1 MSGDRTSIAAHVLEL
16 GRALLER
23 QFGADAVEELV
34 AEATGLE
41 PDRARLE
48 AARARA
54 ELHAPRRKIAAADVA
69 TPAPRL
75 GRSEVDARDR
85 KRATGRALEARAR
98 GQRASS
104 RARRRRIRRDRG
116 AAARAHLEAYRA
128 KLQRLGQRDAC
139 PVGVTRDQWSMCELA
154 MRDGRGARL
163 VIAQLPAA
171 LRDAFVEHVLGV
183 NAEGIERAWCPLRW
197 DPDRDRWQRTK
208 PTLVRHWDDPV
219 VRKWA
224 AILAFAW
231 WGSRYDRARRGF
243 SHVTTGYSRGRI
255 AATIRKPLGRDASKY
270 SRSAITNVVD
280 GIPALLRELGDDA
293 GVSTVQ
299 PPHRSHFEHD
309 PIPSSD
315 RGPSG
320 YAFAQWWFAARGTK
334 GLRGLRAIN
343 TGLPGA
349 PAHVAGELLGFD
361 EGDVAEL
368 ELEARPETP
377 ADVSAADG
385 LARELARALTPPRA
399 RAAADP
405 PPPL

>member
-1 MSGDRTSIAAHVLEL
+1 MTQDRNAFTAPVLEL
-16 GRALLER
+16 GRAVLEK
-23 QFGADAVEELV
+23 QFGADAVDSLLS
-34 AEATGLE
+34 EATGLE
-41 PDRARLE
+41 PERARLE

-54 ELHAPRRKIAAADVA
+54 ELAAPRHKVRAAEHA

-75 GRSEVDARDR
+75 GRSEVDAQDR

-98 GQRASS
+98 GQRATT

-139 PVGVTRDQWSMCELA
+139 PVGVTREQWSMCELA

-163 VIAQLPAA
+163 VVAQLPAT
-171 LRDAFVEHVLGV
+171 LRDTFVEGVLGV

-197 DPDRDRWQRTK
+197 DPERERWARTK
-208 PTLVRHWDDPV
+208 AAPVRHWDDPV
-219 VRKWA
+219 TRKWA

-231 WGSRYDRARRGF
+231 FGSRYDRARRGF

-255 AATIRKPLGRDASKY
+255 AATIRKPVGRDGAKY

-280 GIPALLRELGDDA
+280 GIPALLRELGDGA

-299 PPHRSHFEHD
+299 PPHRSHFDHD

-334 GLRGLRAIN
+334 GLRGFAALGA
-343 TGLPGA
+343 GLPGA
-349 PAHVAGELLGFD
+349 PMHVVAELLGFD
-361 EGDVAEL
+361 EDDVDEL
-368 ELEARPETP
+368 ELEARPATT
-377 ADVSAADG
+377 STSTAAEG
-385 LARELARALTPPRA
+385 LARELAAALGAPRG